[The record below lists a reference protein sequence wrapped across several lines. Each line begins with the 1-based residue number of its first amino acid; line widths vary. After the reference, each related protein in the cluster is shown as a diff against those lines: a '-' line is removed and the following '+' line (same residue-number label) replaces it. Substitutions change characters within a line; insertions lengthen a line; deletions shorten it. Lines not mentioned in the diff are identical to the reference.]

1 MKRNHLVLLGLAG
14 ALALTVGCTVKG
26 NAGSGAGGGGG
37 AGGSS
42 VGPGGN
48 PVSSSDGVGGTFVGS
63 AGPGGSGPTCA
74 TDPDKDDDGDSL
86 SEAQGD
92 CNDCDANVSPGGIE
106 VVNADPMMAAADE
119 DCDGMVD
126 NVAPA
131 SCDGNLQL
139 TDPDPKNGARALD
152 LCQFVGPDEK
162 KWGVLDAKYVRAN
175 GSPAGSSRQ
184 FGLLDGFGPN
194 VNVQL
199 GSRMLA
205 LSSGGARTPGQP
217 EVCTSHGC
225 PGYGAGT
232 APPGFPQNAP
242 GCAQGTNILDDVGL
256 ELKIRAP
263 TNATGFEYQ
272 FKFYSFEFAEY
283 VCTKFNDQYIA
294 LVNPPPVGSKEGN
307 ISFDNSGNPV
317 SVNIAFFDICD
328 PAATDFAKNCTSGC
342 PPKPVPFCPL
352 GQNELLGT
360 NFEKGFTSEDA
371 GATVW
376 LKTQS
381 PVVGGQEF
389 TIRFAI
395 WDTGDSS
402 FDSTVL
408 VDGFKWIANGG
419 TVVVGTDPVDTPK

>member
-14 ALALTVGCTVKG
+14 AVALAVGCTTKG
-26 NAGSGAGGGGG
+26 SATSGSGGSGGDGGGTTT
-37 AGGSS
+37 
-42 VGPGGN
+42 
-48 PVSSSDGVGGTFVGS
+48 SSSSGDGVGGTFAGSGGGGVG
-63 AGPGGSGPTCA
+63 GGPTCA
-74 TDPDKDDDGDSL
+74 TDPNTDDDQDGL

-92 CNDCDANVSPGGIE
+92 CNDCDKNVTPGGIE
-106 VVNADPMMAAADE
+106 VINPDPMAQPADE
-119 DCDGMVD
+119 DCDGVVD
-126 NVAPA
+126 NVLP
-131 SCDGNLQL
+131 SCDGSLEL
-139 TDPDPKNGARALD
+139 TDPDAKSGARAID
-152 LCQFVGPDEK
+152 LCQFTTPGEN

-175 GSPAGSSRQ
+175 GASAGSSRQ
-184 FGLLDGFGPN
+184 FGILSGFGPN

-217 EVCTSHGC
+217 EACNTYGC

-232 APPGFPQNAP
+232 PPAGFPQNAP
-242 GCAQGTNILDDVGL
+242 GCVQGTNILDDVGL

-263 TNATGFEYQ
+263 KNATGFEYQ

-294 LVNPPPVGSKEGN
+294 LVNPPPAGSLNGN

-328 PAATDFAKNCTSGC
+328 PIGNGDFASNCGSGC
-342 PPKPVPFCPL
+342 PKKPSPYCPL
-352 GQNELLGT
+352 GPSQLVGT
-360 NFEKGFTSEDA
+360 GFETSWGQDA

-381 PVVGGQEF
+381 PVVGGDEF

-402 FDSTVL
+402 YDSTVL

-419 TVVVGTDPVDTPK
+419 TVVVGTDPVGTPK